1 MDKFICKSCQS
12 EIITA
17 QWWNIAKD
25 YAGNYLCDE
34 CVMDLTI
41 KERDIA

>member
-1 MDKFICKSCQS
+1 MSEIICSVCKY

-25 YAGNYLCDE
+25 YAGNNLCDDCE
-34 CVMDLTI
+34 MSLVI
-41 KERDIA
+41 SERGGE

>member
-1 MDKFICKSCQS
+1 MSEIICSVCKG

-25 YAGNYLCDE
+25 YAGNNLCDNCE
-34 CVMDLTI
+34 MDLTI
-41 KERDIA
+41 KEREAE